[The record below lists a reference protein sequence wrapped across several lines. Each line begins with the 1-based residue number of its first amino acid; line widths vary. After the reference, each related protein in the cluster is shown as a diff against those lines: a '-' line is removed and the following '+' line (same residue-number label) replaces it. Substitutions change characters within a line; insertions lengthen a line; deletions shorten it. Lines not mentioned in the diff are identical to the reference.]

1 MRGKLTGR
9 IAVVTGGAAGIGFAT
24 ARLFLQEGA
33 TVAICDL
40 NAEKVDAAVADLE
53 KFGTVRGF
61 VTDISKKD
69 QCAALAGKVLNEFN
83 RIDILVNNAGITMDA
98 QFYKMTD
105 EQFERVLDVNL
116 KGLFYMSK
124 AVVPAMMEQ
133 KYGKILH
140 ASSVS
145 AYNGNFGQTN
155 YAASKAAIIGM
166 TRVMGKELGKYG
178 INVNA
183 VAPGSIMT
191 DMYSAVPEE
200 AKQKKLV
207 SIPLRR
213 YGTPEEAAQLFAF
226 LASDES
232 SYITA
237 QTITI
242 DGGFN

>member
-1 MRGKLTGR
+1 VQKKLKDR
-9 IAVVTGGAAGIGFAT
+9 IAIVTGAAAGIGFAT
-24 ARLFLQEGA
+24 AKLFLEEGA
-33 TVAICDL
+33 AVTICDVSS
-40 NAEKVDAAVADLE
+40 ERVDAAVAELG
-53 KFGTVRGF
+53 KPGNVRGY
-61 VTDISKKD
+61 VADISRKEMCT
-69 QCAALAGKVLNEFN
+69 QMVEKVLGEFH
-83 RIDILVNNAGITMDA
+83 RVDILINNAGITSDA

-116 KGLFYMSK
+116 KGTYYMSK
-124 AVVPAMMEQ
+124 AVIPAMMEQ
-133 KYGKILH
+133 KYGKIVH

-145 AYNGNFGQTN
+145 AYNGNFGQVN
-155 YAASKAAIIGM
+155 YAASKAAIMGM

-191 DMYSAVPEE
+191 DMYAAVPEE
-200 AKQKKLV
+200 AKQKKLA

-226 LASDES
+226 LASDEAG
-232 SYITA
+232 YITA